1 MIYKV
6 LYQSDK
12 VRDPRRE
19 TTETLYIEAASAV
32 EARAKVEANT
42 PYNIELVQELS
53 GNFLDY
59 EKQEP
64 TFKLTEFPAK

>member
-12 VRDPRRE
+12 VRNPKRE
-19 TTETLYIEAASAV
+19 TTQTLYLEADSAAI
-32 EARAKVEANT
+32 ARALVEKNT

-53 GNFLDY
+53 GNFLEY
-59 EKQEP
+59 EKKSAD
-64 TFKLTEFPAK
+64 FKLTEF